1 MGDGIYA
8 ALSGAIAHQ
17 TSLETTATN
26 LANASTTGFRA
37 IQPVFREILAEQGG
51 PGQATHFSAVR
62 KSAID
67 TTLGGLKQTDRELD
81 IALPREVFLAV
92 QTQAGE
98 RYTRAGSLEV
108 NPGGTLATRNGHVVM
123 NEAQQPIRVD
133 PNANVLITPDG
144 EVIANG
150 ESLGFLRLVSFND
163 PRQMSFE
170 GKGLLAAAAEA
181 GAATASTEQV
191 EVGKL
196 EKSNFSP
203 VRAVTDLM
211 MASRMFSAMERAIST
226 FRSIDRRMVTTVP
239 K

>member
-37 IQPVFREILAEQGG
+37 IQPVFHEVLAEQRG
-51 PGQATHFSAVR
+51 PGQAVHFSAVR

-67 TTLGGLKQTDRELD
+67 TTRGGLKRTDRELD
-81 IALPREVFLAV
+81 IALPKEVFLAV
-92 QTQAGE
+92 QTQTGE

-108 NPGGTLATRNGHVVM
+108 DPSGTLKTRNGHVVM
-123 NEAQQPIRVD
+123 NEAQQPIRAERD
-133 PNANVLITPDG
+133 AKVLVTADG
-144 EVIANG
+144 EVKANG

-163 PRQMSFE
+163 SRQMSFE
-170 GKGLLAAAAEA
+170 GHGLLAPMAEA
-181 GAATASTEQV
+181 GAATQSTEQV

-196 EKSNFSP
+196 EGSNFSP

-211 MASRMFSAMERAIST
+211 MASRMFAAMERTIST
-226 FRSIDRRMVTTVP
+226 FRAIDRRLVTTVP